1 MKLLVRNIYS
11 LLLICLL
18 FTATPLQAA
27 IISKIEFV
35 GNNKT
40 ADFVLLQ
47 EMQTKVGEQLDIKT
61 VESDVQ
67 AIMDLSLFREVKY
80 FLHEEEDQVFESNV
94 KLVIQVREKRYLF
107 ILPEIKMDEDD
118 NRLYYG
124 VRAYWDNIAGSNK
137 SLRFRARENGKV
149 LGVRDIRQNLT
160 FRVPRLNGSPYTL
173 EVFNDFRDAAVEADS
188 TDPQLREEFKY
199 GFAMERWLNSKGRS
213 SGWYIGAGLY
223 TEERNNE
230 AMFAG
235 DISLPDFRGD
245 FLELRLG
252 YKKINEYLY
261 NRRGKDVGYIVN
273 TNQLFSSD
281 QEDYTKHLFFYRSY
295 YRLKSNPLNNLNVQ
309 VQLGFSNTD
318 YLGDTVFDL
327 GGRSLRGYEKAAYTG
342 NAMLQMNVEYLLPF
356 SLDPA
361 YRYGFLFDAGNTYE
375 RASDI
380 DISALHPSIGF
391 GFRWKLAA
399 FVKVNIRLDFA
410 YAIDTGG
417 SSVLLGSRHVF

>member
-1 MKLLVRNIYS
+1 MKLLVRNIHS
-11 LLLICLL
+11 LLFICLL
-18 FTATPLQAA
+18 FAAIPVQAA

-40 ADFVLLQ
+40 LDFVLLQ
-47 EMQTKVGEQLDIKT
+47 EMQSKVGDRLNIKT
-61 VESDVQ
+61 VEADVQ
-67 AIMDLSLFREVKY
+67 AIMDLSLFREVEY
-80 FLHEEEDQVFESNV
+80 FLYEEEDQVFDSNV
-94 KLVIQVREKRYLF
+94 KLVIRVNEKRYLF

-124 VRAYWDNIAGSNK
+124 VRAYWDNIGGSNK
-137 SLRFRARENGKV
+137 SLRFRAREFGEV
-149 LGVRDIRQNLT
+149 LGVRDIRQSLT
-160 FRVPRLNGSPYTL
+160 YRIPRLNGSPYTL
-173 EVFNDFRDAAVEADS
+173 EVFNDYRDAAIESATD
-188 TDPQLREEFKY
+188 DPQLREEFKY
-199 GFAMERWLNSKGRS
+199 GFTVERWLNPKGRS

-223 TEERNNE
+223 TEERKNE

-261 NRRGKDVGYIVN
+261 NRRGKDVGYIIN
-273 TNQLFSSD
+273 TNQFFSSD
-281 QEDYTKHLFFYRSY
+281 QESHTKHLLFYRSY

-309 VQLGFSNTD
+309 VRLGFSNTD

-327 GGRSLRGYEKAAYTG
+327 GGRSLRGYAKAAYTG
-342 NAMLQMNVEYLLPF
+342 NAMLQMNIEYLVPF
-356 SLDPA
+356 SIDPA
-361 YRYGFLFDAGNTYE
+361 YRYGLLFDIGNTYE
-375 RASDI
+375 RVSDI
-380 DISALHPSIGF
+380 DVSDLHPSIGF

-410 YAIDTGG
+410 YALGTGD
-417 SSVLLGSRHVF
+417 SNVLLGSRHVF

>member
-1 MKLLVRNIYS
+1 VKLLVRNIHT
-11 LLLICLL
+11 LFFICLL
-18 FTATPLQAA
+18 FAATPLQAA
-27 IISKIEFV
+27 IIGKIEFV

-47 EMQTKVGEQLDIKT
+47 EMQTKVGDQLNIKT
-61 VESDVQ
+61 VESDIQ
-67 AIMDLSLFREVKY
+67 AIMDLSLFRKVEY
-80 FLHEEEDQVFESNV
+80 FLHEEEDQIFDSNV
-94 KLVIQVREKRYLF
+94 KLVIHVIEKRYLF

-124 VRAYWDNIAGSNK
+124 VRAYWDNISGSNK
-137 SLRFRARENGKV
+137 SLRFRAREYGKV

-160 FRVPRLNGSPYTL
+160 YRMPRLNGSPYTL
-173 EVFNDFRDAAVEADS
+173 EVFNDYRDAAVESDID
-188 TDPQLREEFKY
+188 DPQLREEFKY
-199 GFAMERWLNSKGRS
+199 GFAMERWLNPKGRS

-252 YKKINEYLY
+252 YKRVNEYLY

-273 TNQLFSSD
+273 TNQVFSSD
-281 QEDYTKHLFFYRSY
+281 QEAYSKHLLFYRSY

-309 VQLGFSNTD
+309 VQLGFSNRD

-327 GGRSLRGYEKAAYTG
+327 GGRSLRGYEKGTYTG
-342 NAMLQMNVEYLLPF
+342 NAMLQMNVEYLAPF
-356 SLDPA
+356 SQDPA

-380 DISALHPSIGF
+380 DISELHPSVGF

-410 YAIDTGG
+410 YAIDTGD
-417 SSVLLGSRHVF
+417 SNVLLGSRHVF